1 MACNGFSADGTDTIM
16 ELPSYIALSY
26 LTAQQRALDVTA
38 GNLANAGTAGFKAE
52 RVLFSDW
59 LGKQPGVNG
68 DHGRAP
74 VAFVQDRAT
83 WREQAEGALQH
94 TGNPLDLAITGEGF
108 FTVDT
113 PRGPR
118 LTRAGR
124 FTPQP
129 DGSITDTQGNAL
141 LDAGGQPLRLSPADI
156 NLAVTAEGQLG
167 SENGAIGRIGIVQ
180 PTDSAQMQ
188 TEGGTELRSNA
199 ATAPVAQ
206 PHIVQGA
213 LEDSNV
219 KPILEMTKMMD
230 GLRSFQFTAQMVE
243 QESQRLQNAIDKLTP
258 PKG

>member
-1 MACNGFSADGTDTIM
+1 M
-16 ELPSYIALSY
+16 ELTTYVALSY
-26 LTAQQRALDVTA
+26 LSAQQRALDVTA
-38 GNLANAGTAGFKAE
+38 ANLANAGTAGFKAE

-59 LGKQPGVNG
+59 LAGQQGTDGSRGKQ
-68 DHGRAP
+68 P

-83 WREQAEGALQH
+83 WREQAEGAVQH
-94 TGNPLDLAITGEGF
+94 TGNPLDLAIGGEGY

-129 DGSITDTQGNAL
+129 DGSITDAQGDAL
-141 LDAGGQPLRLSPADI
+141 LDAGGQKLRLSPADVT
-156 NLAVTAEGQLG
+156 LTVTADGQLS
-167 SENGAIGRIGIVQ
+167 SENGTIGRIGVVQ
-180 PTDSAQMQ
+180 PSDAAQMRY
-188 TEGGTELRSNA
+188 EGSTELRA
-199 ATAPVAQ
+199 DTPTAPVGQ
-206 PHIVQGA
+206 PRVMQGA

-219 KPILEMTKMMD
+219 QPILEMTRMMD